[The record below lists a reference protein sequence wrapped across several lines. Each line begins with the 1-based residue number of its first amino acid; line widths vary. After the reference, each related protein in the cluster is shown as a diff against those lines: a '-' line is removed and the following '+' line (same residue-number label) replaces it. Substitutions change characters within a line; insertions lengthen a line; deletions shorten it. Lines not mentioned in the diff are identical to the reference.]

1 MNNKLLGWSG
11 RFYWSIL
18 SLGGNC
24 DLFLLLQDTLPEFSR
39 IALDFFRPYRFGWRA
54 ILSEAIRGIV
64 MAVVL
69 YPFYDLIIK
78 ESRGGL
84 ILFGALWGLAVFG
97 SIEPMPGSF
106 EGIVYTKTTFAE
118 HLMVLAAAAVQSTA
132 VFYSVSSVGEKGV
145 GVPMK
150 IKLPGYIGR
159 FTFLYVLVYTIVGMV
174 CYQLFGYEEAL
185 ATLEHFELF
194 RPLESPAMA
203 GMVFAGAVIRGAI
216 LALLLYPFF
225 PVILKKKHG
234 WLLLFTVFFGLTT
247 FGSLIFLHNLLDIEA
262 LRQAGSVREALNDLR
277 YGVPEIFLQMLVFS
291 WIFLRWE
298 RKRSVKANV
307 SV

>member
-1 MNNKLLGWSG
+1 
-11 RFYWSIL
+11 
-18 SLGGNC
+18 
-24 DLFLLLQDTLPEFSR
+24 
-39 IALDFFRPYRFGWRA
+39 
-54 ILSEAIRGIV
+54 
-64 MAVVL
+64 
-69 YPFYDLIIK
+69 
-78 ESRGGL
+78 
-84 ILFGALWGLAVFG
+84 
-97 SIEPMPGSF
+97 
-106 EGIVYTKTTFAE
+106 
-118 HLMVLAAAAVQSTA
+118 
-132 VFYSVSSVGEKGV
+132 
-145 GVPMK
+145 MK